1 MGFKKKI
8 WSRFFGSKPEQVR
21 DKQVPDHLLQESKE
35 KKEEQVAVAPPPPP
49 AAEVELNLP
58 KEHALHTLCKMRVQR
73 AKGLSSPKLRLE
85 GREDFSQ
92 SDLRKELGRLQ
103 RVLTLAANARLKEVR
118 AKEAKAQA
126 LAEAEAK
133 KALAIQQGAQSAA
146 KEDTPAGQDAQS
158 AAQKGV
164 SAEQGTKQEVQAQP
178 IEMDALPVVHIS
190 ADKLSAWLMVFPP
203 MGEGKELDREML
215 DKALADSGIAFG
227 IDEGLLNRLPGERNP
242 YFSLF
247 TLAKGIPA
255 HNGKDGQI
263 IERFDKVVERKFEVD
278 EHDRVDYTALHFFQS
293 VEAGD
298 VICEAVLPTKGE
310 PGRTVLDQEIP
321 AKDGKEAPL
330 TKGQNTK
337 ISEDGT
343 KLLATQAGHVE
354 YVGKSFQVRAV
365 LEIAENVDYSTGN
378 INYMGDVHIHGRVCS
393 GFSVQ
398 AAGNVTVDGVVESAT
413 VEAGG
418 DLIVAKGIV
427 GNTDS
432 IVRADGSVFA
442 KYLENS
448 IVHARGNLQ
457 ADCIVNSEVYSDG
470 EIQVRSGRGIIVG
483 GRIRAA
489 KKVSA
494 KVIGS
499 KSESQTRI
507 YLGGEPCVEFER
519 QELATVIEEAET
531 ELEKL
536 EKRPNSP
543 DKLERMKRL
552 QFDLSVNRIKLE
564 QMDEE
569 LAKKQ
574 EEIENLGGCKLVAD
588 IAYPGLVL
596 TICDIKARLKQV
608 TSMCNARLSNGEI
621 RFS

>member
-1 MGFKKKI
+1 MGFKKEI
-8 WSRFFGSKPEQVR
+8 WSRFFGSKSEQVR

-35 KKEEQVAVAPPPPP
+35 KIKEEQAAAPPPPPP
-49 AAEVELNLP
+49 AAEVELELP
-58 KEHALHTLCKMRVQR
+58 EGHALYKLCEMRVQR
-73 AKGLSSPKLRLE
+73 GKGLSSPRLRLE

-92 SDLRKELGRLQ
+92 SELRKELGRLQ
-103 RVLTLAANARLKEVR
+103 RVLTLAANSRLKEVKAR
-118 AKEAKAQA
+118 EAKAQEKA
-126 LAEAEAK
+126 DAQ
-133 KALAIQQGAQSAA
+133 KALSIEQGAQSAA
-146 KEDTPAGQDAQS
+146 KKDTPAGQNVQSETQKTATAQ
-158 AAQKGV
+158 QNT
-164 SAEQGTKQEVQAQP
+164 QQETQVPP
-178 IEMDALPVVHIS
+178 IEMDAQPVIHLS

-203 MGEGKELDREML
+203 IGEGKDLDRETL
-215 DKALADSGIAFG
+215 DKALAETGIAFG
-227 IDEGLLNRLPGERNP
+227 VDEELLRRLPEERNP

-247 TLAKGIPA
+247 ALAKGKPA

-263 IERFDKVVERKFEVD
+263 IEHFDRVVERKFEVD
-278 EHDRVDYTALHFFQS
+278 EHDRVDYASLHFFQS
-293 VEAGD
+293 VEAGG
-298 VICEAVLPTKGE
+298 VICEAVLPTPGE
-310 PGRTVLDQEIP
+310 PGRTVLDQEVP

-330 TKGQNTK
+330 TKGQNTE

-343 KLLATQAGHVE
+343 RLLATQAGHVE
-354 YVGKSFQVRAV
+354 YVGKTFQVKAV
-365 LEIAENVDYSTGN
+365 LEIDDNVDYSTGN
-378 INYMGDVHIHGRVCS
+378 INYMGDVHIRGRVCS
-393 GFSVQ
+393 GFSVR
-398 AAGNVTVDGVVESAT
+398 AAGNITVDGVVESAT

-448 IVHARGNLQ
+448 IVHARQNLQ

-494 KVIGS
+494 KVVGS

-507 YLGGEPCVEFER
+507 YLGGEPCVEYER
-519 QELATVIEEAET
+519 QELAAVIEEAEA

-543 DKLERMKRL
+543 DKVERMKRL

-574 EEIENLGGCKLVAD
+574 EEIENLGGCRLVAD

>member
-1 MGFKKKI
+1 MGFKKEI
-8 WSRFFGSKPEQVR
+8 WSRFFGSKSEQVR

-35 KKEEQVAVAPPPPP
+35 KIKEEQAAAPPPPPP
-49 AAEVELNLP
+49 AAEVELELP
-58 KEHALHTLCKMRVQR
+58 EGHALYKLCEMRVQR
-73 AKGLSSPKLRLE
+73 GKGLSSPRLRLE

-92 SDLRKELGRLQ
+92 SELRKELGRLQ
-103 RVLTLAANARLKEVR
+103 RVLTLAANSRLKEVKAR
-118 AKEAKAQA
+118 EAKAQEKA
-126 LAEAEAK
+126 DAQ
-133 KALAIQQGAQSAA
+133 KALSIEQGAQSAA
-146 KEDTPAGQDAQS
+146 KKDTPAGQNAQS
-158 AAQKGV
+158 ETQKTATAQ
-164 SAEQGTKQEVQAQP
+164 QNTQQETQVPQ
-178 IEMDALPVVHIS
+178 IEMDAQPVIHLS

-203 MGEGKELDREML
+203 IGEGKDLDRETL
-215 DKALADSGIAFG
+215 DKALAETGIAFG
-227 IDEGLLNRLPGERNP
+227 VDEELLRRLPEERNP

-247 TLAKGIPA
+247 ALAKGKPA

-263 IERFDKVVERKFEVD
+263 IEHFDRVVERKFEVD
-278 EHDRVDYTALHFFQS
+278 EHDRVDYASLHFFQS
-293 VEAGD
+293 VEAGG
-298 VICEAVLPTKGE
+298 VICEAVLPTPGE
-310 PGRTVLDQEIP
+310 PGRTVLDQEVP

-330 TKGQNTK
+330 TKGQNTE

-343 KLLATQAGHVE
+343 RLLATQAGHVE
-354 YVGKSFQVRAV
+354 YVGKTFQVKAV
-365 LEIAENVDYSTGN
+365 LEIDDNVDYSTGN
-378 INYMGDVHIHGRVCS
+378 INYMGDVHIRGRVCS
-393 GFSVQ
+393 GFSVR
-398 AAGNVTVDGVVESAT
+398 AAGNITVDGVVESAT

-448 IVHARGNLQ
+448 IVHARQNLQ

-494 KVIGS
+494 KVVGS

-507 YLGGEPCVEFER
+507 YLGGEPCVEYER
-519 QELATVIEEAET
+519 QELAAVIEEAEA

-543 DKLERMKRL
+543 DKVERMKRL

-574 EEIENLGGCKLVAD
+574 EEIENLGGCRLVAD

>member
-1 MGFKKKI
+1 MGFKKEI
-8 WSRFFGSKPEQVR
+8 WSRFFGSKSEQVR

-35 KKEEQVAVAPPPPP
+35 KIKEEQAAAPPPPPP
-49 AAEVELNLP
+49 AAKVELELP
-58 KEHALHTLCKMRVQR
+58 EGHALYKLCEMRVQR
-73 AKGLSSPKLRLE
+73 GKGLSSPRLRLE

-92 SDLRKELGRLQ
+92 SELRKELGRLQ
-103 RVLTLAANARLKEVR
+103 RVLTLAANSRLKEVKAR
-118 AKEAKAQA
+118 EAKAQEKA
-126 LAEAEAK
+126 DAQ
-133 KALAIQQGAQSAA
+133 KALSIEQGAQSAA
-146 KEDTPAGQDAQS
+146 KKDTPAGQNAQS
-158 AAQKGV
+158 ETQKTATAQ
-164 SAEQGTKQEVQAQP
+164 QNTQQETQVPP
-178 IEMDALPVVHIS
+178 IEMDAQPVIHLS

-203 MGEGKELDREML
+203 IGEGKDLDRETL
-215 DKALADSGIAFG
+215 DKALAETGIAFG
-227 IDEGLLNRLPGERNP
+227 VDEELLRRLPEERNP

-247 TLAKGIPA
+247 ALAKGKPA

-263 IERFDKVVERKFEVD
+263 IEHFDRVVERKFEVD
-278 EHDRVDYTALHFFQS
+278 EHDRVDYASLHFFQS
-293 VEAGD
+293 VEAGG
-298 VICEAVLPTKGE
+298 VICEAVLPTPGE
-310 PGRTVLDQEIP
+310 PGRTVLDQEVP

-330 TKGQNTK
+330 TKGQNTE

-343 KLLATQAGHVE
+343 RLLATQAGHVE
-354 YVGKSFQVRAV
+354 YVGKTFQVKAV
-365 LEIAENVDYSTGN
+365 LEIDDNVDYSTGN
-378 INYMGDVHIHGRVCS
+378 INYMGDVHIRGRVCS
-393 GFSVQ
+393 GFSVR
-398 AAGNVTVDGVVESAT
+398 AAGNITVDGVVESAT

-448 IVHARGNLQ
+448 IVHARQNLQ

-494 KVIGS
+494 KVVGS

-507 YLGGEPCVEFER
+507 YLGGEPCVEYER
-519 QELATVIEEAET
+519 QELAAVIEEAEA

-543 DKLERMKRL
+543 DKVERMKRL

-574 EEIENLGGCKLVAD
+574 EEIENLGGCRLVAD

>member
-1 MGFKKKI
+1 MGFKKEI
-8 WSRFFGSKPEQVR
+8 WSRLFGSKSEQVR
-21 DKQVPDHLLQESKE
+21 DKQVPDHLLQESME
-35 KKEEQVAVAPPPPP
+35 KKEEQAVTAQPPPP
-49 AAEVELNLP
+49 AVEVELELP
-58 KEHALHTLCKMRVQR
+58 KGHALYKLCEMRAER
-73 AKGLSSPKLRLE
+73 AKGLSSPRLLLG

-92 SDLRKELGRLQ
+92 SELRKELGRLQ
-103 RVLTLAANARLKEVR
+103 RVLTLAANSRLKEIKAR
-118 AKEAKAQA
+118 EEKAQA
-126 LAEAEAK
+126 DAQ
-133 KALAIQQGAQSAA
+133 KALLIEQSKQSAA
-146 KEDTPAGQDAQS
+146 KEDTPAGESAQ
-158 AAQKGV
+158 AEAQKTA
-164 SAEQGTKQEVQAQP
+164 SAEQSARNEILTPPPIELDAQP
-178 IEMDALPVVHIS
+178 VIHIS
-190 ADKLSAWLMVFPP
+190 ADKLSAWLIVFPP
-203 MGEGKELDREML
+203 VGEGKDVDREML
-215 DKALADSGIAFG
+215 YEALSDTGIAFG
-227 IDEGLLNRLPGERNP
+227 VDEELLKRLPEERNP

-247 TLAKGIPA
+247 FLAKGKPA
-255 HNGKDGQI
+255 RNGTDGRI
-263 IERFDKVVERKFEVD
+263 IEHFERVVERKFEVD
-278 EHDRVDYTALHFFQS
+278 EHDRVDYASLHFFQS
-293 VEAGD
+293 VEAG
-298 VICEAVLPTKGE
+298 G
-310 PGRTVLDQEIP
+310 
-321 AKDGKEAPL
+321 
-330 TKGQNTK
+330 
-337 ISEDGT
+337 EDGT

-354 YVGKSFQVRAV
+354 YVGKTFQVKAV
-365 LEIAENVDYSTGN
+365 LEIDDNVDYSTGN
-378 INYMGDVHIHGRVCS
+378 INYMGDVHIRGRVCS
-393 GFSVQ
+393 GFSVR
-398 AAGNVTVDGVVESAT
+398 AAGNITVDGVVESAT

-432 IVRADGSVFA
+432 VVRADGSVFA

-448 IVHARGNLQ
+448 IVHARANLQ

-494 KVIGS
+494 KVVGS

-507 YLGGEPCVEFER
+507 YLGGEPCVEYER
-519 QELATVIEEAET
+519 QELAAVIEEAEA

-543 DKLERMKRL
+543 DKVERMKRL

-574 EEIENLGGCKLVAD
+574 EEIENLGGCRLVAD

>member
-1 MGFKKKI
+1 MGFKKEI
-8 WSRFFGSKPEQVR
+8 WSRFFGSKSEQVR

-35 KKEEQVAVAPPPPP
+35 KIKEEQAAAPPPPPP
-49 AAEVELNLP
+49 AAEVELELP
-58 KEHALHTLCKMRVQR
+58 EGHALYKLCEMRVQR
-73 AKGLSSPKLRLE
+73 GKGLSSPRLRLE

-92 SDLRKELGRLQ
+92 SELRKELGRLQ
-103 RVLTLAANARLKEVR
+103 RVLTLAANSRLKEVKAR
-118 AKEAKAQA
+118 EAKAQEKA
-126 LAEAEAK
+126 DAQ
-133 KALAIQQGAQSAA
+133 KALSIEQGAQSAA
-146 KEDTPAGQDAQS
+146 KKDTPAGQNAQS
-158 AAQKGV
+158 ETQKTATAQ
-164 SAEQGTKQEVQAQP
+164 QNTQQETQVPP
-178 IEMDALPVVHIS
+178 IEMDAQPVIHLS

-203 MGEGKELDREML
+203 IGEGKDLDRETL
-215 DKALADSGIAFG
+215 DKALAETGIAFG
-227 IDEGLLNRLPGERNP
+227 VDEELLRRLPEERNP

-247 TLAKGIPA
+247 ALAKGKPA

-263 IERFDKVVERKFEVD
+263 IEHFDRVVERKFEVD
-278 EHDRVDYTALHFFQS
+278 EHDRVDYASLHFFQS
-293 VEAGD
+293 VEAGG
-298 VICEAVLPTKGE
+298 VICEAVLPTPGE
-310 PGRTVLDQEIP
+310 PGRTVLDQEVP

-330 TKGQNTK
+330 TKGQNTE

-343 KLLATQAGHVE
+343 RLLATQAGHVE
-354 YVGKSFQVRAV
+354 YVGKTFQVKAV
-365 LEIAENVDYSTGN
+365 LEIDDNVDYSTGN
-378 INYMGDVHIHGRVCS
+378 INYMGDVHIRGRVCS
-393 GFSVQ
+393 GFSVR
-398 AAGNVTVDGVVESAT
+398 AAGNITVDGVVESAT

-448 IVHARGNLQ
+448 IVHARQNLQ

-494 KVIGS
+494 KVVGS

-507 YLGGEPCVEFER
+507 YLGGEPCVEYER
-519 QELATVIEEAET
+519 QELAMVIEEAEA

-574 EEIENLGGCKLVAD
+574 EEIENLGGCRLVAD

>member
-1 MGFKKKI
+1 MGFKKEI
-8 WSRFFGSKPEQVR
+8 WSRFFGSKSEQVR

-35 KKEEQVAVAPPPPP
+35 KIKEEQAAAPPPPPP
-49 AAEVELNLP
+49 AAEVELELP
-58 KEHALHTLCKMRVQR
+58 EGHALYKLCEMRVQR
-73 AKGLSSPKLRLE
+73 GKGLSSPRLRLE

-92 SDLRKELGRLQ
+92 SELRKELGRLQ
-103 RVLTLAANARLKEVR
+103 RVLTLAANSRLKEVKAR
-118 AKEAKAQA
+118 EAKAQEKA
-126 LAEAEAK
+126 DAQ
-133 KALAIQQGAQSAA
+133 KALSIEQGAQSAA
-146 KEDTPAGQDAQS
+146 KKDTPAGQNAQS
-158 AAQKGV
+158 ETQKTATAQ
-164 SAEQGTKQEVQAQP
+164 QNTQQETQVPP
-178 IEMDALPVVHIS
+178 IEMDAQPVIHLS

-203 MGEGKELDREML
+203 IGEGKDLDRETL
-215 DKALADSGIAFG
+215 DKALAETGIAFG
-227 IDEGLLNRLPGERNP
+227 VDEELLRRLPEERNP

-247 TLAKGIPA
+247 ALAKGKPA

-263 IERFDKVVERKFEVD
+263 IEHFDRVVERKFEVD
-278 EHDRVDYTALHFFQS
+278 EHDRVDYASLHFFQS
-293 VEAGD
+293 VEAGG
-298 VICEAVLPTKGE
+298 VICEAVLPTPGE
-310 PGRTVLDQEIP
+310 PGRTVLDQEVP

-330 TKGQNTK
+330 TKGQNTE

-343 KLLATQAGHVE
+343 RLLATQAGHVE
-354 YVGKSFQVRAV
+354 YVGKTFQVKAV
-365 LEIAENVDYSTGN
+365 LEIDDNVDYSTGN
-378 INYMGDVHIHGRVCS
+378 INYMGDVHIRGRVCS
-393 GFSVQ
+393 GFSVR
-398 AAGNVTVDGVVESAT
+398 AAGNITVDGVVESAT

-448 IVHARGNLQ
+448 IVHARQNLQ

-494 KVIGS
+494 KVVGS

-507 YLGGEPCVEFER
+507 YLGGEPCVEYER
-519 QELATVIEEAET
+519 QELAAVIEEAEA

-543 DKLERMKRL
+543 DKVERMKRL

-574 EEIENLGGCKLVAD
+574 EEIENLGGCRLVAD

>member
-1 MGFKKKI
+1 MGFKKEI
-8 WSRFFGSKPEQVR
+8 WSRFFGSKSEQVR

-35 KKEEQVAVAPPPPP
+35 KIKEEQAAAPPPPPP
-49 AAEVELNLP
+49 AAEVELELP
-58 KEHALHTLCKMRVQR
+58 EGHALYKLCEMRVQR
-73 AKGLSSPKLRLE
+73 GKGLSSPRLRLE

-92 SDLRKELGRLQ
+92 SELRKELGRLQ
-103 RVLTLAANARLKEVR
+103 RVLTLAANSRLKEVKAR
-118 AKEAKAQA
+118 EAKAQEKA
-126 LAEAEAK
+126 DAQ
-133 KALAIQQGAQSAA
+133 KALSIEQGAQSAA
-146 KEDTPAGQDAQS
+146 KKDTPAGQNAQS
-158 AAQKGV
+158 ETQKTATAQ
-164 SAEQGTKQEVQAQP
+164 QNTQQETQVPP
-178 IEMDALPVVHIS
+178 IEMDAQPVIHLS

-203 MGEGKELDREML
+203 IGEGKDLDRETL
-215 DKALADSGIAFG
+215 DKALAETGIAFG
-227 IDEGLLNRLPGERNP
+227 VDEELLRRLPEERNP

-247 TLAKGIPA
+247 ALAKGKPA

-263 IERFDKVVERKFEVD
+263 IEHFDRVVERKFEVD
-278 EHDRVDYTALHFFQS
+278 EHDRVDYASLHFFQS
-293 VEAGD
+293 VEAGG
-298 VICEAVLPTKGE
+298 VICESVLPTPGE
-310 PGRTVLDQEIP
+310 PGRTVLDQEVP

-330 TKGQNTK
+330 TKGQNTE

-343 KLLATQAGHVE
+343 RLLATQAGHVE
-354 YVGKSFQVRAV
+354 YVGKTFQVKAV
-365 LEIAENVDYSTGN
+365 LEIDDNVDYSTGN
-378 INYMGDVHIHGRVCS
+378 INYMGDVHIRGRVCS
-393 GFSVQ
+393 GFSVR
-398 AAGNVTVDGVVESAT
+398 AAGNITVDGVVESAT

-448 IVHARGNLQ
+448 IVHARQNLQ

-494 KVIGS
+494 KVVGS

-507 YLGGEPCVEFER
+507 YLGGEPCVEYER
-519 QELATVIEEAET
+519 QELAAVIEEAEA

-574 EEIENLGGCKLVAD
+574 EEIENLGGCRLVAD

>member
-1 MGFKKKI
+1 MGFKKEI
-8 WSRFFGSKPEQVR
+8 WSRFFGSKSEQVR

-35 KKEEQVAVAPPPPP
+35 KIKEEQAAAPPPPPP
-49 AAEVELNLP
+49 AAKVELELP
-58 KEHALHTLCKMRVQR
+58 EGHALYKLCEMRVQR
-73 AKGLSSPKLRLE
+73 GKGLSSPRLRLE

-92 SDLRKELGRLQ
+92 SELRKELGRLQ
-103 RVLTLAANARLKEVR
+103 RVLTLAANSRLKEVKAR
-118 AKEAKAQA
+118 EAKAQEKA
-126 LAEAEAK
+126 DAQ
-133 KALAIQQGAQSAA
+133 KALSIEQGAQSAA
-146 KEDTPAGQDAQS
+146 KKDTPAGQNAQS
-158 AAQKGV
+158 ETQKTATAQ
-164 SAEQGTKQEVQAQP
+164 QNTQQETQVPP
-178 IEMDALPVVHIS
+178 IEMDAQPVIHLS

-203 MGEGKELDREML
+203 IGEGKDLDRETL
-215 DKALADSGIAFG
+215 DKALAETGIAFG
-227 IDEGLLNRLPGERNP
+227 VDEELLRRLPEERNP

-247 TLAKGIPA
+247 ALAKGKPA

-263 IERFDKVVERKFEVD
+263 IEHFDRVVERKFEVD
-278 EHDRVDYTALHFFQS
+278 EHDRVDYASLHFFQS
-293 VEAGD
+293 VEAGG
-298 VICEAVLPTKGE
+298 VICEAVLPTPGE
-310 PGRTVLDQEIP
+310 PGRTVLDQEVP

-330 TKGQNTK
+330 TKGQNTE

-343 KLLATQAGHVE
+343 RLLATQAGHVE
-354 YVGKSFQVRAV
+354 YVGKTFQVKAV
-365 LEIAENVDYSTGN
+365 LEIDDNVDYSTGN
-378 INYMGDVHIHGRVCS
+378 INYMGDVHIRGRVCS
-393 GFSVQ
+393 GFSVR
-398 AAGNVTVDGVVESAT
+398 AAGNITVDGVVESAT

-448 IVHARGNLQ
+448 IVHARQNLQ

-494 KVIGS
+494 KVVGS

-507 YLGGEPCVEFER
+507 YLGGEPCVEYER
-519 QELATVIEEAET
+519 QELAMVIEEAEA

-574 EEIENLGGCKLVAD
+574 EEIENLGGCRLVAD

>member
-1 MGFKKKI
+1 MGFKKEI
-8 WSRFFGSKPEQVR
+8 WSRFFGSKSEQVR

-35 KKEEQVAVAPPPPP
+35 KIKEEQAAAPPP
-49 AAEVELNLP
+49 AAEVELELP
-58 KEHALHTLCKMRVQR
+58 EGHALYKLCEMRVQR
-73 AKGLSSPKLRLE
+73 GKGLSSPRLRLE

-92 SDLRKELGRLQ
+92 SELRKELGRLQ
-103 RVLTLAANARLKEVR
+103 RVLTLAANSRLKEVKAR
-118 AKEAKAQA
+118 EAKAQEKA
-126 LAEAEAK
+126 DAQ
-133 KALAIQQGAQSAA
+133 KALSIEQGAKSAA
-146 KEDTPAGQDAQS
+146 KKDTPAGQNAQS
-158 AAQKGV
+158 ETQKTATAQ
-164 SAEQGTKQEVQAQP
+164 QNTQQETQVPP
-178 IEMDALPVVHIS
+178 IEMDAQPVIHLS

-203 MGEGKELDREML
+203 IGEGKDLDRETL
-215 DKALADSGIAFG
+215 DKALAETGIAFG
-227 IDEGLLNRLPGERNP
+227 VDEELLRRLPEERNP

-247 TLAKGIPA
+247 ALAKGKPA

-263 IERFDKVVERKFEVD
+263 IEHFDRVVERKFEVD
-278 EHDRVDYTALHFFQS
+278 EHDRVDYASLHFFQS
-293 VEAGD
+293 VEAGG
-298 VICEAVLPTKGE
+298 VICEAVLPTPGE
-310 PGRTVLDQEIP
+310 PGRTVLDQEVP

-330 TKGQNTK
+330 TKGQNTE

-343 KLLATQAGHVE
+343 RLLATQAGHVE
-354 YVGKSFQVRAV
+354 YVGKTFQVKAV
-365 LEIAENVDYSTGN
+365 LEIDDNVDYSTGN
-378 INYMGDVHIHGRVCS
+378 INYMGDVHIRGRVCS
-393 GFSVQ
+393 GFSVR
-398 AAGNVTVDGVVESAT
+398 AAGNITVDGVVESAT

-448 IVHARGNLQ
+448 IVHARQNLQ

-494 KVIGS
+494 KVVGS

-507 YLGGEPCVEFER
+507 YLGGEPCVEYER
-519 QELATVIEEAET
+519 QELAAVIEEAEA

-574 EEIENLGGCKLVAD
+574 EEIENLGGCRLVAD

>member
-1 MGFKKKI
+1 MGFKKEI
-8 WSRFFGSKPEQVR
+8 WSRFFGSKSEQVR

-35 KKEEQVAVAPPPPP
+35 KIKEEQAAAPPPPPP
-49 AAEVELNLP
+49 AAEVELELP
-58 KEHALHTLCKMRVQR
+58 EGHALYKLCEMRVQR
-73 AKGLSSPKLRLE
+73 GKGLSSPRLRLE

-92 SDLRKELGRLQ
+92 SELRKELGRLQ
-103 RVLTLAANARLKEVR
+103 RVLTLAANSRLKEVR
-118 AKEAKAQA
+118 TREAKAQE
-126 LAEAEAK
+126 EADAQ
-133 KALAIQQGAQSAA
+133 KALSIEQGAQSAA
-146 KEDTPAGQDAQS
+146 KKDIPAGQNAQS
-158 AAQKGV
+158 ETQKTATAQ
-164 SAEQGTKQEVQAQP
+164 QNTQQETQVPP
-178 IEMDALPVVHIS
+178 IEMDAQPVIHLS

-203 MGEGKELDREML
+203 IGEGKDLDRETL
-215 DKALADSGIAFG
+215 DKALSETGIAFG
-227 IDEGLLNRLPGERNP
+227 VDEELLRRLPEERNP

-247 TLAKGIPA
+247 ALAKGKPA

-263 IERFDKVVERKFEVD
+263 IEHFDRVVERKFEVD
-278 EHDRVDYTALHFFQS
+278 EHDRVDYASLHFFQS
-293 VEAGD
+293 VEAGG
-298 VICEAVLPTKGE
+298 VICEAVLPTPGE
-310 PGRTVLDQEIP
+310 PGRTVLDQEVP

-330 TKGQNTK
+330 TKGQNTE

-343 KLLATQAGHVE
+343 RLLATQAGHVE
-354 YVGKSFQVRAV
+354 YVGKTFQVKAV
-365 LEIAENVDYSTGN
+365 LEIDDNVDYSTGN
-378 INYMGDVHIHGRVCS
+378 INYMGDVHIRGRVCS
-393 GFSVQ
+393 GFSVR
-398 AAGNVTVDGVVESAT
+398 AAGNITVDGVVESAT

-448 IVHARGNLQ
+448 IVHARQNLQ

-494 KVIGS
+494 KVVGS

-507 YLGGEPCVEFER
+507 YLGGEPCVEYER
-519 QELATVIEEAET
+519 QELAAVIEEAEA

-574 EEIENLGGCKLVAD
+574 EEIENLGGCRLVAD

>member
-1 MGFKKKI
+1 MGFKKEI
-8 WSRFFGSKPEQVR
+8 WSRFFGSKSEQVR

-35 KKEEQVAVAPPPPP
+35 KIKEEQAAAPPPPPP
-49 AAEVELNLP
+49 AAEVELELP
-58 KEHALHTLCKMRVQR
+58 EGHALYKLCEMRVQR
-73 AKGLSSPKLRLE
+73 GKGLSSPRLRLE

-92 SDLRKELGRLQ
+92 SELRKELGRLQ
-103 RVLTLAANARLKEVR
+103 RVLTLAANSRLKEVKAR
-118 AKEAKAQA
+118 EAKAQE
-126 LAEAEAK
+126 EADAQ
-133 KALAIQQGAQSAA
+133 KALSIEQGAQSAA
-146 KEDTPAGQDAQS
+146 KKDTPAGQNAQS
-158 AAQKGV
+158 ETQKTATAQ
-164 SAEQGTKQEVQAQP
+164 QNTQQETQVPP
-178 IEMDALPVVHIS
+178 IEMDAQPVIHLS

-203 MGEGKELDREML
+203 IGEGKDLDRETL
-215 DKALADSGIAFG
+215 DKALAETGIAFG
-227 IDEGLLNRLPGERNP
+227 VDEELLRRLPEERNP

-247 TLAKGIPA
+247 ALAKGKPA

-263 IERFDKVVERKFEVD
+263 IEHFDRVVERKFEVD
-278 EHDRVDYTALHFFQS
+278 EHDRVDYASLHFFQS
-293 VEAGD
+293 VEAGG
-298 VICEAVLPTKGE
+298 VICEAVLPTPGE
-310 PGRTVLDQEIP
+310 PGRTVLDQEVP

-330 TKGQNTK
+330 TKGQNTE

-343 KLLATQAGHVE
+343 RLLATQAGHVE
-354 YVGKSFQVRAV
+354 YVGKTFQVKAV
-365 LEIAENVDYSTGN
+365 LEIDDNVDYSTGN
-378 INYMGDVHIHGRVCS
+378 INYMGDVHIRGRVCS
-393 GFSVQ
+393 GFSVR
-398 AAGNVTVDGVVESAT
+398 AAGNITVDGVVESAT

-448 IVHARGNLQ
+448 IVHARQNLQ

-494 KVIGS
+494 KVVGS

-507 YLGGEPCVEFER
+507 YLGGEPCVEYER
-519 QELATVIEEAET
+519 QELAAVIEEAEA

-574 EEIENLGGCKLVAD
+574 EEIENLGGCRLVAD

>member
-1 MGFKKKI
+1 MGFKKEI
-8 WSRFFGSKPEQVR
+8 WSRFFGSKSEQVR

-35 KKEEQVAVAPPPPP
+35 KIKEEQAAAPPPPPP
-49 AAEVELNLP
+49 AAEVELELP
-58 KEHALHTLCKMRVQR
+58 EGHALYKLCEMRVQR
-73 AKGLSSPKLRLE
+73 GKGLSSPRLRLE

-92 SDLRKELGRLQ
+92 SELRKELGRLQ
-103 RVLTLAANARLKEVR
+103 RVLTLAANSRLKEVKAR
-118 AKEAKAQA
+118 EAKAQEKA
-126 LAEAEAK
+126 DAQ
-133 KALAIQQGAQSAA
+133 KALSIEQGAQSAA
-146 KEDTPAGQDAQS
+146 KKDTPAGQNAQS
-158 AAQKGV
+158 ETQKTATAQ
-164 SAEQGTKQEVQAQP
+164 QNTQQETQVPP
-178 IEMDALPVVHIS
+178 IEMDAQPVIHLS

-203 MGEGKELDREML
+203 IGEGKDLDRETL
-215 DKALADSGIAFG
+215 DKALAETGIAFG
-227 IDEGLLNRLPGERNP
+227 VDEELLRRLPEERNP

-247 TLAKGIPA
+247 ALAKGKPA

-263 IERFDKVVERKFEVD
+263 IEHFDRVVERKFEVD
-278 EHDRVDYTALHFFQS
+278 EHDRVDYASLHFFQS
-293 VEAGD
+293 VEAGG
-298 VICEAVLPTKGE
+298 VICEAVLPTPGE
-310 PGRTVLDQEIP
+310 PGRTVLDQEVP

-330 TKGQNTK
+330 TKGQNTE

-343 KLLATQAGHVE
+343 RLLATQAGHVE
-354 YVGKSFQVRAV
+354 YMGKTFQVKAV
-365 LEIAENVDYSTGN
+365 LEIDDNVDYSTGN
-378 INYMGDVHIHGRVCS
+378 INYMGDVHIRGRVCS
-393 GFSVQ
+393 GFSVR
-398 AAGNVTVDGVVESAT
+398 AAGNITVDGVVESAT

-448 IVHARGNLQ
+448 IVHARQNLQ

-494 KVIGS
+494 KVVGS

-507 YLGGEPCVEFER
+507 YLGGEPCVEYER
-519 QELATVIEEAET
+519 QELAAVIEEAEA

-543 DKLERMKRL
+543 DKVERMKRL

-574 EEIENLGGCKLVAD
+574 EEIENLGGCRLVAD

>member
-1 MGFKKKI
+1 MGFKKEI
-8 WSRFFGSKPEQVR
+8 WSRFFGSKSEQVR

-35 KKEEQVAVAPPPPP
+35 KIKEEQAAAPPPPPP
-49 AAEVELNLP
+49 AAEVELELP
-58 KEHALHTLCKMRVQR
+58 EGHALYKLCEMRVQR
-73 AKGLSSPKLRLE
+73 GKGLSSPRLRLE

-92 SDLRKELGRLQ
+92 SELRKELGRLQ
-103 RVLTLAANARLKEVR
+103 RVLTLAANSRLKEVKAR
-118 AKEAKAQA
+118 EAKAQE
-126 LAEAEAK
+126 EADAQ
-133 KALAIQQGAQSAA
+133 KALSIEQGTQSAA
-146 KEDTPAGQDAQS
+146 KKDTPAGQNAQS
-158 AAQKGV
+158 ETQKTATAQ
-164 SAEQGTKQEVQAQP
+164 QNTQQETQVPP
-178 IEMDALPVVHIS
+178 IEMDAQPVIHLS

-203 MGEGKELDREML
+203 IGEGKDLDRETL
-215 DKALADSGIAFG
+215 DKALAETGIAFG
-227 IDEGLLNRLPGERNP
+227 VDEELLRRLPEERNP

-247 TLAKGIPA
+247 ALAKGKPA

-263 IERFDKVVERKFEVD
+263 IEHFDRVVERKFEVD
-278 EHDRVDYTALHFFQS
+278 EHDRVDYASLHFFQS
-293 VEAGD
+293 VEAGG
-298 VICEAVLPTKGE
+298 VICEAVLPTPGE
-310 PGRTVLDQEIP
+310 PGRTVLDQEVP

-330 TKGQNTK
+330 TKGQNTE

-343 KLLATQAGHVE
+343 RLLATQAGHVE
-354 YVGKSFQVRAV
+354 YVGKTFQVKAV
-365 LEIAENVDYSTGN
+365 LEIDDNVDYSTGN
-378 INYMGDVHIHGRVCS
+378 INYMGDVHIRGRVCS
-393 GFSVQ
+393 GFSVR
-398 AAGNVTVDGVVESAT
+398 AAGNITVDGVVESAT

-448 IVHARGNLQ
+448 IVHARQNLQ

-494 KVIGS
+494 KVVGS

-507 YLGGEPCVEFER
+507 YLGGEPCVEYER
-519 QELATVIEEAET
+519 QELAAVIEEAEA

-574 EEIENLGGCKLVAD
+574 EEIENLGGCRLVAD

>member
-1 MGFKKKI
+1 MGFKKEI
-8 WSRFFGSKPEQVR
+8 WSRLFGSKSEQVR
-21 DKQVPDHLLQESKE
+21 DKQVPDHLLQESME
-35 KKEEQVAVAPPPPP
+35 KKEEQAVTAQPPPP
-49 AAEVELNLP
+49 AVEVEPELP
-58 KEHALHTLCKMRVQR
+58 KGHALYKLCEMRAER
-73 AKGLSSPKLRLE
+73 AKGLSSPRLLLG

-92 SDLRKELGRLQ
+92 SELRKELGRLQ
-103 RVLTLAANARLKEVR
+103 RVLTLAANSRLKEIKAR
-118 AKEAKAQA
+118 EEKAQA
-126 LAEAEAK
+126 DAQ
-133 KALAIQQGAQSAA
+133 KALLIEQSKQSAA
-146 KEDTPAGQDAQS
+146 KEDTPAGESAQ
-158 AAQKGV
+158 AEAQKTA
-164 SAEQGTKQEVQAQP
+164 SAEQSARNEILTPPPIELDAQP
-178 IEMDALPVVHIS
+178 VIHIS
-190 ADKLSAWLMVFPP
+190 ADKLSAWLIVFPP
-203 MGEGKELDREML
+203 VGEGKDVDREML
-215 DKALADSGIAFG
+215 YEALSDTGIAFG
-227 IDEGLLNRLPGERNP
+227 VDEELLKRLPEERNP

-247 TLAKGIPA
+247 FLAKGKPA
-255 HNGKDGQI
+255 RNGTDGRI
-263 IERFDKVVERKFEVD
+263 IEHFERVVERKFEVD
-278 EHDRVDYTALHFFQS
+278 EHDRVDYASLHFFQS
-293 VEAGD
+293 VEAGG
-298 VICEAVLPTKGE
+298 VICEAVLPTPGE
-310 PGRTVLDQEIP
+310 PGRTVLDQEVP

-330 TKGQNTK
+330 TKGQNTE

-354 YVGKSFQVRAV
+354 YVGKTFQVKAV
-365 LEIAENVDYSTGN
+365 LEIDDNVDYSTGN
-378 INYMGDVHIHGRVCS
+378 INYMGDVHIRGRVCS
-393 GFSVQ
+393 GFSVR
-398 AAGNVTVDGVVESAT
+398 AAGNITVDGVVESAT

-432 IVRADGSVFA
+432 VVRADGSVFA

-448 IVHARGNLQ
+448 IVHARANLQ

-494 KVIGS
+494 KVVGS

-507 YLGGEPCVEFER
+507 YLGGEPCVEYER
-519 QELATVIEEAET
+519 QELAAVIEEAEA

-543 DKLERMKRL
+543 DKVERMKRL

-574 EEIENLGGCKLVAD
+574 EEIENLGGCRLVAD

>member
-1 MGFKKKI
+1 MGFKKEI
-8 WSRFFGSKPEQVR
+8 WSRFFGSKSEQVR

-35 KKEEQVAVAPPPPP
+35 KIKEEQAAAPPPPPP
-49 AAEVELNLP
+49 AAEVELELP
-58 KEHALHTLCKMRVQR
+58 EGHALYKLCEMRVQR
-73 AKGLSSPKLRLE
+73 GKGLSSPRLRLE

-92 SDLRKELGRLQ
+92 SELRKELGRLQ
-103 RVLTLAANARLKEVR
+103 RVLTLAANSRLKEVKAR
-118 AKEAKAQA
+118 EAKAQEKA
-126 LAEAEAK
+126 DAQ
-133 KALAIQQGAQSAA
+133 KALSIEQGAQSAA
-146 KEDTPAGQDAQS
+146 KKDTPAGQNAQS
-158 AAQKGV
+158 ETQKTATAQ
-164 SAEQGTKQEVQAQP
+164 QNTQQETQVPP
-178 IEMDALPVVHIS
+178 IEMDAQPVIHLS

-203 MGEGKELDREML
+203 IGEGKDLDRETL
-215 DKALADSGIAFG
+215 DKALAETGIAFG
-227 IDEGLLNRLPGERNP
+227 VDEELLRRLPEERNP

-247 TLAKGIPA
+247 ALAKGKPA

-263 IERFDKVVERKFEVD
+263 IEHFDRVVERKFEVD
-278 EHDRVDYTALHFFQS
+278 EHDRVDYASLHFFQS
-293 VEAGD
+293 VEAGG
-298 VICEAVLPTKGE
+298 VICEAVLPTPGE
-310 PGRTVLDQEIP
+310 PGRTVLDQEVP

-330 TKGQNTK
+330 TKGQNTE

-343 KLLATQAGHVE
+343 RLLATQAGHVE
-354 YVGKSFQVRAV
+354 YVGKTFQVKAV
-365 LEIAENVDYSTGN
+365 LEIDDNVDYSTGN
-378 INYMGDVHIHGRVCS
+378 INYMGDVHIRGRVCS
-393 GFSVQ
+393 GFSVR
-398 AAGNVTVDGVVESAT
+398 AAGNITVDGVVESAT

-448 IVHARGNLQ
+448 IVHARQNLQ

-494 KVIGS
+494 KVVGS

-507 YLGGEPCVEFER
+507 YLGGEPCVEYER
-519 QELATVIEEAET
+519 QELAAVIEEAEA

-574 EEIENLGGCKLVAD
+574 EEIENLGGCRLVAD

>member
-1 MGFKKKI
+1 MGFKKEM
-8 WSRFFGSKPEQVR
+8 WSRFFGSKSEQVR
-21 DKQVPDHLLQESKE
+21 DKQVPDHMLQEGKE
-35 KKEEQVAVAPPPPP
+35 KKEEQAVTAPPPPP
-49 AAEVELNLP
+49 AAEVELELP
-58 KEHALHTLCKMRVQR
+58 REHAMHKLCEMRVQR
-73 AKGLSSPKLRLE
+73 AKGLSSPRLRLE

-92 SDLRKELGRLQ
+92 SELRKELGRLQ
-103 RVLTLAANARLKEVR
+103 RVLTLAANSRLKEVR
-118 AKEAKAQA
+118 VREEKAQA
-126 LAEAEAK
+126 DAQ
-133 KALAIQQGAQSAA
+133 KALLIKQGAQPAA
-146 KEDTPAGQDAQS
+146 KEDTPAGQSTQS
-158 AAQKGV
+158 EAQKNE
-164 SAEQGTKQEVQAQP
+164 SAEQSTQQEIPTPPP
-178 IEMDALPVVHIS
+178 IEMDAQPVIHIS
-190 ADKLSAWLMVFPP
+190 ADKLSAWLIVFPP
-203 MGEGKELDREML
+203 IGEGKDLDREML
-215 DKALADSGIAFG
+215 DMALAETGISFG
-227 IDEGLLNRLPGERNP
+227 VDEELLRRLPEDRNP

-247 TLAKGIPA
+247 TLAKGKPA

-263 IERFDKVVERKFEVD
+263 IEHFDRVVERKFEVD
-278 EHDRVDYTALHFFQS
+278 EHDRVDYASLHFFQS
-293 VEAGD
+293 VEPGG
-298 VICEAVLPTKGE
+298 VICEAVLPTPGE

-330 TKGQNTK
+330 TKGQNTE

-343 KLLATQAGHVE
+343 KLTATQAGHVE
-354 YVGKSFQVRAV
+354 YEGKTFQVKAV

-393 GFSVQ
+393 GFSVR
-398 AAGNVTVDGVVESAT
+398 AAGNITVDGVVESAA

-432 IVRADGSVFA
+432 VVRADGSIFA

-448 IVHARGNLQ
+448 IVHARENLQ
-457 ADCIVNSEVYSDG
+457 ADCIVNSEVYVDG
-470 EIQVRSGRGIIVG
+470 EVQVRSGRGIIVG

-494 KVIGS
+494 KAVGS

-507 YLGGEPCVEFER
+507 YLGGEPCMEYER
-519 QELATVIEEAET
+519 EELAEVIEEAET

-596 TICDIKARLKQV
+596 TICDIKARLKQT

>member
-1 MGFKKKI
+1 MGFKNQKI
-8 WSRFFGSKPEQVR
+8 WSRFFGSKSEQVR
-21 DKQVPDHLLQESKE
+21 DKQVPEHLLQESTE
-35 KKEEQVAVAPPPPP
+35 KKEEQAAAAPPPPP
-49 AAEVELNLP
+49 AAEVELELP
-58 KEHALHTLCKMRVQR
+58 REHALHTLCGMRVQR
-73 AKGLSSPKLRLE
+73 AKGLSSPRLRLE

-92 SDLRKELGRLQ
+92 SELRKELGRLQ
-103 RVLTLAANARLKEVR
+103 RVLTLAGQARLKEIR
-118 AKEAKAQA
+118 AWEAKVQEKADAQ
-126 LAEAEAK
+126 
-133 KALAIQQGAQSAA
+133 KALSIEQGTQSAA
-146 KEDTPAGQDAQS
+146 KKDTPPGQDAQS
-158 AAQKGV
+158 QAAKNV
-164 SAEQGTKQEVQAQP
+164 SAEQGTQPEEQAPPP
-178 IEMDALPVVHIS
+178 IVMDALPIIHIS

-203 MGEGKELDREML
+203 VGEGKELDREML
-215 DKALADSGIAFG
+215 DKALEVSKVTFG
-227 IDEGLLNRLPGERNP
+227 VDEGLLGRLPGEQNP

-263 IERFDKVVERKFEVD
+263 IERFEKVVERKFEVD
-278 EHDRVDYTALHFFQS
+278 EHDRVDYASLHFFQS

-298 VICEAVLPTKGE
+298 VICEAILPTKGE
-310 PGRTVLDQEIP
+310 PGRTVLGQELP

-330 TKGQNTK
+330 TKGQNTE

-354 YVGKSFQVRAV
+354 YVGRSFQVRAV

-398 AAGNVTVDGVVESAT
+398 AAGNITVDGVVESAT

-427 GNTDS
+427 GDRDS
-432 IVRADGSVFA
+432 VVKAHRDIYA

-448 IVHARGNLQ
+448 IVHARANLQ

-470 EIQVRSGRGIIVG
+470 EIEVRSGRGIIVG
-483 GRIRAA
+483 GRIRAG

-507 YLGGEPCVEFER
+507 YLGGEPCMEYER
-519 QELATVIEEAET
+519 QELAAVIEEAED

>member
-1 MGFKKKI
+1 MGFKKEI
-8 WSRFFGSKPEQVR
+8 WSRFFGSKSEQVR

-35 KKEEQVAVAPPPPP
+35 KIQEEQAAAPPPPPP
-49 AAEVELNLP
+49 AAEVELELP
-58 KEHALHTLCKMRVQR
+58 EGHALYKLCEMRVQR
-73 AKGLSSPKLRLE
+73 GKGLSSPRLRLE

-92 SDLRKELGRLQ
+92 SELRKELGRLQ
-103 RVLTLAANARLKEVR
+103 RVLTLAANSRLKEVKAR
-118 AKEAKAQA
+118 EAKAQEKA
-126 LAEAEAK
+126 DAQ
-133 KALAIQQGAQSAA
+133 KALSIEQGAQSAA
-146 KEDTPAGQDAQS
+146 KKDTPAGQNAQS
-158 AAQKGV
+158 ETQKTATAQ
-164 SAEQGTKQEVQAQP
+164 QNTQQETQVPP
-178 IEMDALPVVHIS
+178 IEMDAQPVIHLS

-203 MGEGKELDREML
+203 IGEGKDLDRETL
-215 DKALADSGIAFG
+215 DKALAETGIAFG
-227 IDEGLLNRLPGERNP
+227 VDEELLRRLPEERNP

-247 TLAKGIPA
+247 ALAKGKPA

-263 IERFDKVVERKFEVD
+263 IEHFDRVVERKFEVD
-278 EHDRVDYTALHFFQS
+278 EHDRVDYASLHFFQS
-293 VEAGD
+293 VEAGG
-298 VICEAVLPTKGE
+298 VICEAVLPTPGE
-310 PGRTVLDQEIP
+310 PGRTVLDQEVP

-330 TKGQNTK
+330 TKGQNTE

-343 KLLATQAGHVE
+343 RLLATQAGHVE
-354 YVGKSFQVRAV
+354 YMGKTFQVKAV
-365 LEIAENVDYSTGN
+365 LEIDDNVDYSTGN
-378 INYMGDVHIHGRVCS
+378 INYMGDVHIRGRVCS
-393 GFSVQ
+393 GFSVR
-398 AAGNVTVDGVVESAT
+398 AAGNITVDGVVESAT

-448 IVHARGNLQ
+448 IVHARQNLQ

-494 KVIGS
+494 KVVGS

-507 YLGGEPCVEFER
+507 YLGGEPCVEYER
-519 QELATVIEEAET
+519 QELAAVIEEAEA

-543 DKLERMKRL
+543 DKVERMKRL

-574 EEIENLGGCKLVAD
+574 EEIENLGGCRLVAD

>member
-1 MGFKKKI
+1 MGFKKEI
-8 WSRFFGSKPEQVR
+8 WSRLFGSKSEQVR
-21 DKQVPDHLLQESKE
+21 DKQVPDHLLQESME
-35 KKEEQVAVAPPPPP
+35 KKEEQAVTAQPPPP
-49 AAEVELNLP
+49 AVEVELELP
-58 KEHALHTLCKMRVQR
+58 KGHALYKLCEMRAER
-73 AKGLSSPKLRLE
+73 AKGLSSPRLLLG

-92 SDLRKELGRLQ
+92 SELRKELGRLQ
-103 RVLTLAANARLKEVR
+103 RVLTLAANSRLKEIKAR
-118 AKEAKAQA
+118 EEKAQA
-126 LAEAEAK
+126 DAQ
-133 KALAIQQGAQSAA
+133 KALLIEQSKQSAA
-146 KEDTPAGQDAQS
+146 KEDTPAGESAQ
-158 AAQKGV
+158 AEAQKTA
-164 SAEQGTKQEVQAQP
+164 SAEQSARNEILTPPPIELDAQP
-178 IEMDALPVVHIS
+178 VIHIS
-190 ADKLSAWLMVFPP
+190 ADKLSAWLIVFPP
-203 MGEGKELDREML
+203 VGEGKELDREML
-215 DKALADSGIAFG
+215 DKALEVSKVTFG
-227 IDEGLLNRLPGERNP
+227 VDEGLLGRLPGEQNP

-263 IERFDKVVERKFEVD
+263 IEHFERVVERKFEVD
-278 EHDRVDYTALHFFQS
+278 EHDRVDYASLHFFQS
-293 VEAGD
+293 VEAGG
-298 VICEAVLPTKGE
+298 VICEAVLPTPGE
-310 PGRTVLDQEIP
+310 PGRTVLDQEVP

-330 TKGQNTK
+330 TKGQNTE

-354 YVGKSFQVRAV
+354 YVGKTFQVKAV
-365 LEIAENVDYSTGN
+365 LEIDDNVDYSTGN
-378 INYMGDVHIHGRVCS
+378 INYMGDVHIRGRVCS
-393 GFSVQ
+393 GFSVR
-398 AAGNVTVDGVVESAT
+398 AAGNITVDGVVESAT

-432 IVRADGSVFA
+432 VVRADGSVFA

-448 IVHARGNLQ
+448 IVHARANLQ

-494 KVIGS
+494 KVVGS

-507 YLGGEPCVEFER
+507 YLGGEPCVEYER
-519 QELATVIEEAET
+519 QELAAVIEEAEA

-543 DKLERMKRL
+543 DKVERMKRL

-574 EEIENLGGCKLVAD
+574 EEIENLGGCRLVAD

>member
-1 MGFKKKI
+1 MGFKKEI
-8 WSRFFGSKPEQVR
+8 WSRFFGSKSEQVR

-35 KKEEQVAVAPPPPP
+35 KIKEEQAAAPPPPPP
-49 AAEVELNLP
+49 AAEVELELP
-58 KEHALHTLCKMRVQR
+58 EGHALYKLCEMRVQR
-73 AKGLSSPKLRLE
+73 GKGLSSPRLRLE

-92 SDLRKELGRLQ
+92 SELRKELGRLQ
-103 RVLTLAANARLKEVR
+103 RVLTLAANSRLKEVKAR
-118 AKEAKAQA
+118 EAKAQEK
-126 LAEAEAK
+126 AEAQ
-133 KALAIQQGAQSAA
+133 KALSIEQGAQSAV
-146 KEDTPAGQDAQS
+146 KKDTPAGQNAQS
-158 AAQKGV
+158 ETQKTATAQ
-164 SAEQGTKQEVQAQP
+164 QNTQQETQVP
-178 IEMDALPVVHIS
+178 SIEMDAQPVIHLS

-203 MGEGKELDREML
+203 IGEGKDLDRETL
-215 DKALADSGIAFG
+215 DKALAETGIAFG
-227 IDEGLLNRLPGERNP
+227 VDEELLRRLPEERNP

-247 TLAKGIPA
+247 ALAKGKPA

-263 IERFDKVVERKFEVD
+263 IEHFDRVVERKFEVD
-278 EHDRVDYTALHFFQS
+278 EHDRVDYASLHFFQS
-293 VEAGD
+293 VEAGG
-298 VICEAVLPTKGE
+298 VICEAILPTPGE
-310 PGRTVLDQEIP
+310 PGRTVLDQEVP

-330 TKGQNTK
+330 TKGQNTE

-343 KLLATQAGHVE
+343 RLLATQAGHVE
-354 YVGKSFQVRAV
+354 YVGKTFQVKAV
-365 LEIAENVDYSTGN
+365 LEIDDNVDYSTGN
-378 INYMGDVHIHGRVCS
+378 INYMGDVHIRGRVRS
-393 GFSVQ
+393 GFSVR
-398 AAGNVTVDGVVESAT
+398 AAGNITVDGVVESAT

-448 IVHARGNLQ
+448 IVHARQNLQ

-494 KVIGS
+494 KVVGS

-507 YLGGEPCVEFER
+507 YLGGEPCVEYER
-519 QELATVIEEAET
+519 QELAAVIEEAEA

-574 EEIENLGGCKLVAD
+574 EEIENLGGCRLVAD

>member
-1 MGFKKKI
+1 MGFKKQI
-8 WSRFFGSKPEQVR
+8 WSRFFGSKSEQAN
-21 DKQVPDHLLQESKE
+21 DKQVPEQLLQESKE
-35 KKEEQVAVAPPPPP
+35 KEEQAVAAPPPPP
-49 AAEVELNLP
+49 AAEVELELP
-58 KEHALHTLCKMRVQR
+58 QGHAMHTLCEMRVQR
-73 AKGLSSPKLRLE
+73 AKGLSRPRLRLE

-92 SDLRKELGRLQ
+92 DELRKELGRLQ
-103 RVLTLAANARLKEVR
+103 RVLTLASNSRLKQVR
-118 AKEAKAQA
+118 AEEAKAQA
-126 LAEAEAK
+126 QAEADAK
-133 KALAIQQGAQSAA
+133 KALSIEQNAQSAA
-146 KEDTPAGQDAQS
+146 KEDTPAGQGAQA
-158 AAQKGV
+158 AAQKNV
-164 SAEQGTKQEVQAQP
+164 SAEQQKAQAPQP
-178 IEMDALPVVHIS
+178 IEMDAQPVVHIS

-203 MGEGKELDREML
+203 VGEGKDLDREML
-215 DKALADSGIAFG
+215 DKALRDSGVSFG
-227 IDEGLLNRLPGERNP
+227 VDEELLQNLPDERNP

-247 TLAKGIPA
+247 ALAKGIPA
-255 HNGKDGQI
+255 HNGTDGRI
-263 IERFDKVVERKFEVD
+263 IEHFDKVVERKFEVD
-278 EHDRVDYTALHFFQS
+278 EHDRVNYAALHFFQS

-298 VICEAVLPTKGE
+298 VICEAVLPTQGE
-310 PGRTVLDQEIP
+310 PGRTVFDQEIP
-321 AKDGKEAPL
+321 AKDGKDASL
-330 TKGQNTK
+330 TKGQNTE

-354 YVGKSFQVRAV
+354 YIGNSFQVKAV

-393 GFSVQ
+393 GFSVN
-398 AAGNVTVDGVVESAT
+398 AAGNVTVDGVVESAAI
-413 VEAGG
+413 EAGG

-432 IVRADGSVFA
+432 IVRAEGSVYA

-448 IVHARGNLQ
+448 IVHARENLQ

-499 KSESQTRI
+499 KSESPTRI
-507 YLGGEPCVEFER
+507 YLGGEPCMEYER
-519 QELATVIEEAET
+519 QELAAVIEEAED

-543 DKLERMKRL
+543 DKQERMGRL
-552 QFDLSVNRIKLE
+552 QFDLSVNRVKLE

-574 EEIENLGGCKLVAD
+574 EEVENLGGCKLVAD